1 MSIIISKD
9 GKHARKLDRQVIHQ
23 EDYLQQYIDRNSDC
37 IPLHDLKENFRL
49 LPLIREFTTPRGGC
63 IDLEEDASI
72 CSPPTPME
80 RFTSSKRSSRR
91 TLTNVESSLKRLIT
105 AQRYGAI
112 HRSFSRDWKIWI
124 GGIGCWVFWAAMKTH
139 YRIVSRQSSE
149 MPGWVA
155 SSLSC

>member
-1 MSIIISKD
+1 M
-9 GKHARKLDRQVIHQ
+9 
-23 EDYLQQYIDRNSDC
+23 QQYIDRNSDC

-63 IDLEEDASI
+63 IDLLAADADGEIYIIETKLAKNADKRRIIAQALDYGAAI
-72 CSPPTPME
+72 CS
-80 RFTSSKRSSRR
+80 
-91 TLTNVESSLKRLIT
+91 
-105 AQRYGAI
+105 I

-124 GGIGCWVFWAAMKTH
+124 GRIGCWVFWAAMKTH